1 MGHRSAPSSKV
12 SVALERTR
20 APIVLGQ
27 MLGRPE
33 NGRPYGRYDRIGN
46 GRACGESV
54 FGAAI
59 SGGPRTA
66 APTGGTT
73 ASGTAAPA
81 GNPYLA
87 PQSRAARERPPLR
100 VVRPHRERPRLRGIR
115 IWRRNLGRP
124 ENGRPYG
131 WYDRIGNGRA
141 CGESVF
147 GAAISGGP
155 RTAAPTGGTTAP
167 GTAAPTGNSAPLCFG

>member
-1 MGHRSAPSSKV
+1 LSVPVPQLSWDRCSGGPRTAAPTGGTTASGMAAPTGNPYLGPHSRAARERPPLRVVRPHREWPP
-12 SVALERTR
+12 LRGIRIWGRT
-20 APIVLGQ
+20 
-27 MLGRPE
+27 LGRPE

-100 VVRPHRERPRLRGIR
+100 VVRPHRERPPLRVILLR
-115 IWRRNLGRP
+115 YAL
-124 ENGRPYG
+124 
-131 WYDRIGNGRA
+131 
-141 CGESVF
+141 V
-147 GAAISGGP
+147 
-155 RTAAPTGGTTAP
+155 
-167 GTAAPTGNSAPLCFG
+167 

>member
-46 GRACGESV
+46 GRAYGESV

-100 VVRPHRERPRLRGIR
+100 VVRPHRVP
-115 IWRRNLGRP
+115 
-124 ENGRPYG
+124 
-131 WYDRIGNGRA
+131 
-141 CGESVF
+141 
-147 GAAISGGP
+147 AAPMGDKTAP
-155 RTAAPTGGTTAP
+155 RTAAPA
-167 GTAAPTGNSAPLCFG
+167 GNLFRYALV